1 MQIIWKF
8 NHKWQ
13 YILDFW
19 NPAVSSNYKVSLIK
33 KLFNDRGVY
42 ISYQKTVMITEY
54 WNFFIWKPG
63 QDLVKLFDID
73 IIIFI
78 SVKHCIVEFVE
89 YVDSHIAVVFVYS
102 L

>member
-1 MQIIWKF
+1 
-8 NHKWQ
+8 
-13 YILDFW
+13 
-19 NPAVSSNYKVSLIK
+19 
-33 KLFNDRGVY
+33 
-42 ISYQKTVMITEY
+42 MITEY